1 MDDQLLLGLWRCVL
15 PIPPQ
20 IWQRVVKGDSNLDFM
35 SADHHR
41 VRNLVVEALPRVGKP
56 LTPEW
61 ISDELDVSLPVV
73 LDILNELESN
83 MTFLFR
89 NGAGAVTWAYP
100 VTVDQTPHH
109 VLFSSG
115 EQIYAA

>member
-20 IWQRVVKGDSNLDFM
+20 IWQRVVKGDSDLDFM

-41 VRNLVVEALPRVGKP
+41 VRNLVVEALPRKAKP

-61 ISDELDVSLPVV
+61 ITDVLNLPPSRVVEILDEL
-73 LDILNELESN
+73 ERN

-89 NGAGAVTWAYP
+89 NVAGAVTWAYP
-100 VTVDQTPHH
+100 VTVDQTPNQ
-109 VLFSSG
+109 VSFSSG

>member
-20 IWQRVVKGDSNLDFM
+20 IWQRVVKGDSDLDFM

-41 VRNLVVEALPRVGKP
+41 IRNLVVEALPRAGKP

-61 ISDELDVSLPVV
+61 ISAKLDLSLPVV
-73 LDILNELESN
+73 VEILDELERN
-83 MTFLFR
+83 LTFLFR
-89 NGAGAVTWAYP
+89 DTEGAITWAYP
-100 VTVDQTPHH
+100 VTVDRTPHH
-109 VLFSSG
+109 VSFSSG